1 MYQAVA
7 ARRSETSNR
16 VRRILLGSV
25 SVAVVSALAPQALAQ
40 DAASQPVS
48 TIEELVVTAEK
59 REQSLQ
65 DVPVAVSA
73 YTSERRDVLGVNTV
87 EDLARV
93 TPSLSYT
100 NNDRLSIRGFG
111 RLTNAIGTDPSV
123 ALYSDGIFSNSMF
136 DASTSPLFIE
146 RTEVLRGPQGTLYG
160 RNAIG
165 GALNVIAKRPSDIFK
180 GEVRGMVGNYESWRT
195 DAMVTGPIAE
205 GLRFLIGGSL
215 DRRNKGFIENV
226 GPGEDVGKIK
236 RWMFEAQLEA
246 DLGENVVARLRY
258 SKFDWDDTFG
268 VGNTFESVVSPI
280 DTASFTGSGTSAL
293 YYNTAYGYTGTN
305 PASLSDPYKVNYNFD
320 SIGSLSDHH
329 RLHFDL
335 TWDLDT
341 VTVKYLGGYQQY
353 TYDTGSDS
361 DLTPRTGTQNIAVD
375 LDGAGPLPGFT
386 ATGVSTDARTFYQ
399 EKQSWFSNEI
409 NISSNSGGPLNWIVG
424 AFQYYQEYDQPQG
437 IRVVGDNAM
446 FAPLTLQGTP
456 SQANPSG
463 AFLNVNGHLE
473 NKSYAAFGQIDWEF
487 AENFTL
493 TAGLRYTKDEKDG
506 YDTARYVARLP
517 TLALSFAQNGVPL
530 AVGQSFAVD
539 ITTLQV
545 CGGASLAS
553 CAANPATADL
563 YVNPYGGGLRRDLSG
578 DWDAFTGTVG
588 VQWEPNRETNLYAR
602 YSRGYKSGGWLG
614 SNGLTPN
621 PYADPEYVDSY
632 EIGLKRDFFGRLRVN
647 SAFFYS
653 DYKGFQTPLTVALGT
668 ITASQFLN
676 LDAEVW
682 GAELETQ
689 WNPIDNL
696 ELFANY
702 AYLNTEVT
710 DGCCFVDTND
720 PGALARGARPTGAAL
735 SNGSQP
741 QTLVGNALPLSPEN
755 KLSVGANYTFQFDA
769 GSLTAGVS
777 YTYTD
782 DKQVT
787 IFRNPGYTAPS
798 TEVVDAR
805 MLWRDA
811 EDRYTVIGFVKN
823 VFDEVGLDSSN
834 LSSLSPVT
842 GPRQTV
848 KPIYPRTFGVE
859 LQYRF

>member
-1 MYQAVA
+1 MSRITHARA
-7 ARRSETSNR
+7 AL
-16 VRRILLGSV
+16 LLGASFAALT
-25 SVAVVSALAPQALAQ
+25 AVTPAMAQ
-40 DAASQPVS
+40 DAAAAN

-93 TPSLSYT
+93 TPGLSYT

-123 ALYSDGIFSNSMF
+123 ALYSDGIFSNSMA
-136 DASTSPLFIE
+136 DASTPPLFIE

-160 RNAIG
+160 RNSIG
-165 GALNVIAKRPSDIFK
+165 GALNIIAKRPSDILE
-180 GEVRGMVGNYESWRT
+180 GEVRAAVGNYESWRT
-195 DAMVTGPIAE
+195 DALVSGPITE
-205 GLRFLIGGSL
+205 GLRFLLGGSL
-215 DRRNKGFIENV
+215 ERRNKGFIENI
-226 GPGEDVGKIK
+226 GPAKDVGTVK
-236 RWMFEAQLEA
+236 RYMIEAQIEA

-268 VGNTFESVVSPI
+268 VGNTFETVVSPLDI
-280 DTASFTGSGTSAL
+280 LSPTGSGTSAL
-293 YYNTAYGYTGTN
+293 YYNTAFGYTGAN
-305 PASLSDPYKVNYNFD
+305 PSTLSDPYTTNYNFS

-329 RLHFDL
+329 RLHLDV
-335 TWDLDT
+335 TWDAGP

-361 DLTPRTGTQNIAVD
+361 DLTPRTGTQDIAVD

-399 EKQSWFSNEI
+399 EKQSWLSNEI

-424 AFQYYQEYDQPQG
+424 VFQYYQEYDQPQG
-437 IRVVGDNAM
+437 IRVVGDNAI
-446 FAPLTLQGTP
+446 FTPRTLQGGL

-463 AFLNVNGHLE
+463 AFLSVDGHLE
-473 NKSYAAFGQIDWEF
+473 SESYAAFGQVDYEF
-487 AENFTL
+487 AENWTL
-493 TAGLRYTKDEKDG
+493 TAGLRYTYDKKKG
-506 YDTARYVARLP
+506 FDTARYVARVP
-517 TLALSFAQNGVPL
+517 TLALSFAQAGVPL

-545 CGGASLAS
+545 CGTTTFAG
-553 CAANPATADL
+553 CAANPETANL
-563 YVNPYGGGLRRDLSG
+563 IVNADGGGLRRNLAN

-588 VQWEPNRETNLYAR
+588 VQWEPDPDTNAYLR
-602 YSRGYKSGGWLG
+602 YSRGYKAGGWLG
-614 SNGLTPN
+614 SSGLTPK

-632 EIGLKRDFFGRLRVN
+632 EVGLKKDLFQRVRLN
-647 SAFFYS
+647 TALFWS
-653 DYKGFQTPLTVALGT
+653 DYKGFQTPLTVALGD
-668 ITASQFLN
+668 ITASRFLN

-682 GAELETQ
+682 GLELEGQ
-689 WNPIDNL
+689 WNPTDSL
-696 ELFANY
+696 SLFLNY
-702 AYLNTEVT
+702 AYLNTKIT

-720 PGALARGARPTGAAL
+720 PKAAASGARPIGAPL
-735 SNGSQP
+735 TSGSQP
-741 QTLVGNALPLSPEN
+741 QSLVGNNLPLSPEN
-755 KLSVGANYTFQFDA
+755 KVSLGGTYAWDFEAGTLTLGAT
-769 GSLTAGVS
+769 

-787 IFRNPGYTAPS
+787 IFSNPGYTAPNVD
-798 TEVVDAR
+798 VVDFR
-805 MLWRDA
+805 VLWKDGA
-811 EDRYTVIGFVKN
+811 ERYTLIGYVKN
-823 VFDEVGLDSSN
+823 AFDEVGLDSST
-834 LSSLSPVT
+834 LGSLSPVT
-842 GPRQTV
+842 GPRRTV